1 MIGAYI
7 IHSEK
12 LNRFYIGSTT
22 DIDQRII
29 NHNNHHHGKHSFTA
43 KANDWKLFLFIPT
56 NEYPQANRIELKIKK
71 KKSATFNRCLKQY
84 PELIKKLLND
94 TK

>member
-29 NHNNHHHGKHSFTA
+29 NHNNHHHGNKTFTA

-56 NEYPQANRIELKIKK
+56 EKYPQAKRIELKIKN
-71 KKSATFNRCLKQY
+71 KKSSKFIINLKQY
-84 PELIKKLLND
+84 PELITKLILETN
-94 TK
+94 